1 MKKKLAEVAG
11 DTRMLSDLSWEADV
25 LLNLRKALTGYRWL
39 LGVAVLVIV
48 ILAIAIAFLV
58 PLKKVVPMVVMVDK
72 LTGESSVVATANELV
87 TTSQLT
93 DKHWVKTFLIS
104 RERYNYRL
112 VQFDYDTVRRLANP
126 TVWSSYAPLWEG
138 DGALQKVY
146 AENVEVTPVIL
157 SITLL
162 PNGIATVRYELR
174 SRDFRTTTPMVIT
187 RRVATIRYAYETRN
201 FASEA
206 DAIENPLGFVVR
218 AYQTDP
224 EFTDGKAPS

>member
-1 MKKKLAEVAG
+1 MAKRTMPAG
-11 DTRMLSDLSWEADV
+11 DARMLSDLSWEADV
-25 LLNLRKALTGYRWL
+25 LLNQRKALTSYRWL

-48 ILAIAIAFLV
+48 ILAVAIAFLV
-58 PLKKVVPMVVMVDK
+58 PLKKVVPMVVMIDK

-112 VQFDYDTVRRLANP
+112 VQYDYDMVRRLASDK
-126 TVWSSYAPLWEG
+126 VWAGYEPLWEG
-138 DGALQKVY
+138 ESALQKVNK
-146 AENVEVTPVIL
+146 EDVEITPVIL

-162 PNGIATVRYELR
+162 PSGIATVRYELR
-174 SRDFRTTTPMVIT
+174 ARDFRTTTPLVT
-187 RRVATIRYAYETRN
+187 ARRIATIRYAYETRN